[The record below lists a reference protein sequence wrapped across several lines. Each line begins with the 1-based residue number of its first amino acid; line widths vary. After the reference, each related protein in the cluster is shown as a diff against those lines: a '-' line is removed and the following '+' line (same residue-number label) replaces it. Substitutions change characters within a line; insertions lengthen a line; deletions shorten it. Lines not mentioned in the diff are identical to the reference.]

1 MRCRSH
7 RERRRGC
14 GGSDLS
20 KMGVQFI
27 PDGPA
32 PAPTSLPPV
41 ARSAPPDS
49 QSSGSNRPDGAG
61 EWCDI
66 AIDVGALADILAKN
80 AGWRWR
86 RTIFA
91 PPARGVIAAPP
102 RTFAHTEPARSFRL
116 VPLGINRPDGAGE
129 WCDIAIDVGAL
140 ADILAKNA
148 GWRWRRT
155 IFAPPARGVIAAP
168 PRTFAHTEPAR
179 SSLAASCFLPC
190 ASRGC

>member
-1 MRCRSH
+1 
-7 RERRRGC
+7 
-14 GGSDLS
+14 
-20 KMGVQFI
+20 MGVQFI
-27 PDGPA
+27 PGPA

-49 QSSGSNRPDGAG
+49 RSSGSNRPDGAG

-102 RTFAHTEPARSFRL
+102 RTFAHT
-116 VPLGINRPDGAGE
+116 V
-129 WCDIAIDVGAL
+129 
-140 ADILAKNA
+140 
-148 GWRWRRT
+148 
-155 IFAPPARGVIAAP
+155 
-168 PRTFAHTEPAR
+168 PAR
-179 SSLAASCFLPC
+179 SSLAAFVFFSVRREGAEQTGDITAGALYFQSLCLV
-190 ASRGC
+190 